1 MDNFIVSA
9 RKYRPA
15 TFDTVVGQD
24 HITTT
29 LKNAIRNK
37 TLAQAFLFTGP
48 RGVGKTTCA
57 RIFAKTINCQN
68 LDENIEPCNACD
80 SCLSFN
86 RSASFNIFELDA
98 ASNSSVDD
106 IRNLVDQVRIPPQ
119 SVKYKVYIIDE
130 VHMLSS
136 QAFNAFLKT
145 LEEPPDYAKFIL
157 ATTEKHKIIPTI
169 LSRCQIYDFKR
180 ITVRDIARHLDF
192 VARKEQVQAEPEA
205 LQVIAHKAD
214 GALRDALSIF
224 DQLVS
229 FAGKEL
235 HYGLVVEHLNVLDY
249 DYYFKVTDFI
259 LEGNIYDCLLT
270 FNKVIESGFDGQ
282 HFISG
287 LGAHFRDL
295 LVCTDEKTVDL
306 LEVGERIKERYL
318 VQSAR
323 CSPRFLIRSLDIV
336 QKADFNYKTSNSK
349 RLHIEI
355 TLMQLASV
363 NDSLTAAPKPVGAP
377 MIPEKKTESE
387 SVRPPQQ
394 TLPPTSAQVNRTTPQ
409 PFPAPKPELR
419 AKPEQPIKVTENKTA
434 AYIPSTISIKDD
446 MSEKSNNQE
455 SEETETFDFESE
467 EFLTAKK
474 IHPDHLQRAWNDFAA
489 KISTTNP
496 NLYSTLIVTKP
507 EIGADFEINFEVT
520 NAIQEREIHSKK
532 NDLVTFLRD
541 ELNNGFIRLKVTVN
555 AAVSQVR
562 PYKPDEI
569 YQHFVARNP
578 AVSDLKQKFG
588 LTLEY

>member
-119 SVKYKVYIIDE
+119 AVKYKVYIIDE

-180 ITVRDIARHLDF
+180 ITVRDIARHLEF
-192 VARKEQVQAEPEA
+192 VARKEQVQAEAEA

-235 HYGLVVEHLNVLDY
+235 HYELVVEHLNVLDY

-295 LVCTDEKTVDL
+295 LVCTDTKTVDL

-318 VQSAR
+318 AQSAR
-323 CSPRFLIRSLDIV
+323 CSPKFLIRALDIV

-355 TLMQLASV
+355 SLMQLASV
-363 NDSLTAAPKPVGAP
+363 NESLTVVPKTVAPP
-377 MIPEKKTESE
+377 MIPEKKTEPSAA
-387 SVRPPQQ
+387 RPPQQ
-394 TLPPTSAQVNRTTPQ
+394 TLPPVQAFKPTPSPPSVQ
-409 PFPAPKPELR
+409 KSEPQ
-419 AKPEQPIKVTENKTA
+419 AKPAQPTIAGETKQV

-446 MSEKSNNQE
+446 LSEKSNNQE
-455 SEETETFDFESE
+455 GEETETFDFESE

-474 IHPDHLQRAWNDFAA
+474 IHPDRLQRAWNEFAA

-507 EIGADFEINFEVT
+507 EIGDDFEVNFEVSNT
-520 NAIQEREIHSKK
+520 IQEKEIYSKK
-532 NDLVTFLRD
+532 SELVAFLRD

-555 AAVSQVR
+555 AAVNQAR

-569 YQHFVARNP
+569 YQHFIAKNP

>member
-29 LKNAIRNK
+29 LKNAIRNQQ
-37 TLAQAFLFTGP
+37 LAQAFLFTGP

-57 RIFAKTINCQN
+57 RIFAKTINCLN

-98 ASNSSVDD
+98 ASNNSVED
-106 IRNLVDQVRIPPQ
+106 IRSLVDQVRIPPQ
-119 SVKYKVYIIDE
+119 SVRYKVYIIDE

-145 LEEPPDYAKFIL
+145 LEEPPEYAKFIL

-180 ITVRDIARHLDF
+180 ITVRDISRHLAF
-192 VARKEQVQAEPEA
+192 VANKEGVQAEEEA
-205 LQVIAHKAD
+205 LQVIAYKAD

-229 FAGKEL
+229 FAGREL
-235 HYGLVVEHLNVLDY
+235 HYELVVEHLNVLDY
-249 DYYFKVTDFI
+249 EYYFKVTD
-259 LEGNIYDCLLT
+259 LLLQGNIYDSLLT

-295 LVCTDEKTVDL
+295 LVCTDARTVEL
-306 LEVGERIKERYL
+306 LEVGEKIKERYL
-318 VQSAR
+318 QQSAK
-323 CSPRFLIRSLDIV
+323 CSPSFLIKALDII
-336 QKADFNYKTSNSK
+336 QKTDFEYKMSNSK

-355 TLMQLASV
+355 ALMQLASL
-363 NDSLTAAPKPVGAP
+363 NDATTMVSRPVLP
-377 MIPEKKTESE
+377 ITQPEKKTELIS
-387 SVRPPQQ
+387 SQPNLSNV
-394 TLPPTSAQVNRTTPQ
+394 PQ
-409 PFPAPKPELR
+409 PKPVSAPPPKMVTAP
-419 AKPEQPIKVTENKTA
+419 QVQTNPIVQAKVTEPAKP

-446 MSEKSNNQE
+446 VSPTKE
-455 SEETETFDFESE
+455 SQDGEEVETFDFNSE

-474 IHPDHLQRAWNDFAA
+474 IQPEQLQQAWTDYANKIAA
-489 KISTTNP
+489 GHP
-496 NLYSTLIVTKP
+496 NLYSTLIATKP
-507 EIGADFEINFEVT
+507 DMSDDFEITFEVS
-520 NAIQEREIHSKK
+520 NSIQQREIYTNKME
-532 NDLVTFLRD
+532 LATFLRE
-541 ELNNGFIRLKVTVN
+541 ELNNSFVRIKVNVN
-555 AAVSQVR
+555 AAPTQIK
-562 PYKPDEI
+562 PYKPEEVFQRLI
-569 YQHFVARNP
+569 EKNP
-578 AVSDLKQKFG
+578 AVGELKQKFG